1 MGKPIYLKVEKT
13 LNQPLEKVWEVV
25 ALEFGNVSNYN
36 PEIKTSRFDSDKK
49 SGVGTQRHCDFPK
62 KGFIKE
68 EIIDWKDKE
77 SFELKFIE
85 SSVPL
90 AILRSKF
97 SFKED
102 KENTKLIQELWYRMK
117 SPMGWLSGLM
127 KGKMKKTL
135 ENGLNGLEKYLDT

>member
-13 LNQPLEKVWEVV
+13 LNQPLERVWETV

-36 PEIKTSRFDSDKK
+36 PEIKTSQLDSDKK

-62 KGFIKE
+62 KGYIKE

-85 SSVPL
+85 SSVPI

-102 KENTKLIQELWYRMK
+102 KENTKLTQELWYRMK